1 MMRKIDQIKWVAKA
15 LFDRNK
21 VSGSSGNISFKDG
34 DYIYVSNSG
43 SCFGLLNENSFSKF
57 DLVGNLLSGKPSK
70 EYPMHLKL
78 YNNAS
83 VNCVIHTHS
92 YYSTLI
98 SCVDKIEEKTDILY
112 SYTPYLRMQTN
123 GNIGVV
129 DYAEPGTEQLFQNFY
144 DKYDEKTKVYLLK
157 NHGVFVSGEDILKTF
172 YLLEEFEETARIVN
186 NIENHIYNKIG

>member
-1 MMRKIDQIKWVAKA
+1 MRKIDQIKWVAKA

-83 VNCVIHTHS
+83 VNLSLIH
-92 YYSTLI
+92 I
-98 SCVDKIEEKTDILY
+98 
-112 SYTPYLRMQTN
+112 
-123 GNIGVV
+123 
-129 DYAEPGTEQLFQNFY
+129 
-144 DKYDEKTKVYLLK
+144 
-157 NHGVFVSGEDILKTF
+157 
-172 YLLEEFEETARIVN
+172 
-186 NIENHIYNKIG
+186 

>member
-1 MMRKIDQIKWVAKA
+1 MCDFLEGILWNKMICLSFQEKEDLRLTRFCVKARKSLRERV
-15 LFDRNK
+15 LNK
-21 VSGSSGNISFKDG
+21 VLHKA
-34 DYIYVSNSG
+34 
-43 SCFGLLNENSFSKF
+43 CHSK
-57 DLVGNLLSGKPSK
+57 NLEK
-70 EYPMHLKL
+70 ELRL
-78 YNNAS
+78 
-83 VNCVIHTHS
+83 
-92 YYSTLI
+92 
-98 SCVDKIEEKTDILY
+98 IEEKTDILY

-186 NIENHIYNKIG
+186 NIENHIYNKIGWV